1 MSLSPD
7 SIIATIDAKRFQ
19 AIVSKWGLT
28 HTGDERRQKY
38 FDLPIWFQANLRRA
52 KQAGLVDSP
61 PKRVLDL
68 GCGCGYFLYVCKLL
82 GHEAIGIDRPERD
95 SLFVD
100 MRELLGVG
108 YVPHHIRVGEP
119 LPVTGAFDVVA
130 AHMVT
135 FNGHRSENV
144 WGPKEW
150 AWLLNQVPA
159 PVWQIELNLEP
170 DGTLYTLGLREFFD
184 RQGAKVDQH
193 RVLIDQR

>member
-1 MSLSPD
+1 MSPED
-7 SIIATIDAKRFQ
+7 IIATIDHTRYQ

-52 KQAGLVDSP
+52 KQAGLVGSL

-100 MRELLGVG
+100 MRKLLGVG
-108 YVPHHIRVGEP
+108 YVPHQIQVGVD
-119 LPVTGAFDVVA
+119 LPVSGPFDVVA

-135 FNGHRSENV
+135 FNGHRTEKV
-144 WGPKEW
+144 WGPAEW
-150 AWLLNQVPA
+150 AWLLAAAPA

-170 DGTLYTLGLREFFD
+170 DGTLYPPGLREWFGV
-184 RQGAKVDQH
+184 QGAKVDAH
-193 RVLIDQR
+193 RVLIDRR